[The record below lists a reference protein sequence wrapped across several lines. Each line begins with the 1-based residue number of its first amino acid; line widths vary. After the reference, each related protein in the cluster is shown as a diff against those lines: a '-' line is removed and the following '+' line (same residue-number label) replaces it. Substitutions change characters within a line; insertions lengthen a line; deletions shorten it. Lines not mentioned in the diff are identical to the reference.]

1 MSFHISKQV
10 GWGSN
15 YTPDITD
22 PVTYKYFFC
31 LEADV
36 DVTNVVGNVA
46 TIRVYGTYRVLN
58 SATGGPPNS
67 IGAASDFATLAI
79 GSWDPSAYAFDHNQN
94 YYLAAIPMM
103 PNASQEFIDNKIL
116 VQFRGDTYYATG
128 NLSSVYVKG
137 SGLVINSDGT
147 TFDRT
152 YNFDQTFNI
161 TVPTTGDI
169 PIITWTSSGWGSPHT
184 YDWLDQ
190 QTWASWFDLEWTATL
205 LFNDNGGSGGPGSAT
220 TRGAGETL
228 NVTIPNGAPTRTN
241 YRFEGWA
248 DSSSATTAQY
258 QPGDSIT
265 IQKTSPTKT
274 IYAVWRKYYRPGKIK
289 TANGWE
295 NIDRDAGGDGQKTS
309 SSWQEMR
316 TIDAPTGKNDPPEI
330 YHDSD
335 WYNQR
340 GGTYPASALS

>member
-22 PVTYKYFFC
+22 PATYKYFFC

-46 TIRVYGTYRVLN
+46 TIRVHGTYRVLN
-58 SATGGPPNS
+58 STNGGPPNR

-79 GSWDPSAYAFDHNQN
+79 GSWDPSAYAFDHNQD

-103 PNASQEFIDNKIL
+103 PNASQDFINNKIL
-116 VQFRGDTYYATG
+116 VQFRGDTYSATG

-137 SGLVINSDGT
+137 SGLVINSDGS

-152 YNFDQTFNI
+152 YSFDQTFDI
-161 TVPTTGDI
+161 VVPTVGDV
-169 PIITWTSSGWGSPHT
+169 PIITWTSSGWDPPHI
-184 YDWLDQ
+184 YDWLEQ

-220 TRGAGETL
+220 TRGAGNTL
-228 NVTIPNGAPTRTN
+228 YVTIPGTTPNRTN
-241 YRFEGWA
+241 YRFEGWSWDA
-248 DSSSATTAQY
+248 SALDATYHA
-258 QPGDSIT
+258 GDSIA
-265 IQKTSPTKT
+265 IDRDNPTRT
-274 IYAVWRKYYRPGKIK
+274 LYAVWRKYYRPGKIK
-289 TANGWE
+289 TASGWE
-295 NIDRDAGGDGQKTS
+295 IIDRDAGGNGIKTS
-309 SSWQEMR
+309 GGWQEMR
-316 TIDAPTGKNDPPEI
+316 TIDAPTGKNDPPKI
-330 YHDSD
+330 YRNGD
-335 WYNQR
+335 WYNRR
-340 GGTYPASALS
+340 GGTYPPSAMA